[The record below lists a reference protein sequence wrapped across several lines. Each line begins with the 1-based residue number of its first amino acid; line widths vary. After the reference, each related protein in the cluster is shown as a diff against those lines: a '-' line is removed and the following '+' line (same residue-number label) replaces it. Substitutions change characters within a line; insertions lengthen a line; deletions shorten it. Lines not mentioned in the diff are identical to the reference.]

1 MQYKKQETKE
11 KILSCAL
18 EEFYVHG
25 ENNASIRRI
34 AEGADVAVGNI
45 YNYFDSKRAIFEE
58 LISPVAKSVSEH
70 FDRLLASGISMKVF
84 DEFKK
89 TTIPFMV
96 RNRREI
102 KLLMNTQN
110 EEGTKFKQQFFEK
123 FSERLKKEIDRI
135 RSHVKKVPIS
145 KEYSLALSKSFLN
158 GAFEILFSSDD
169 SRSVSAMLTD
179 YFQFFFSG
187 LDKRI

>member
-18 EEFYVHG
+18 DEFYVHG
-25 ENNASIRRI
+25 EANASIRRI
-34 AEGADVAVGNI
+34 AENANVAVGNI
-45 YNYFDSKRAIFEE
+45 YNYFSSKRAIFDE
-58 LISPVAKSVSEH
+58 LIEPVAKSVNEH
-70 FDRLLASGISMKVF
+70 FDKLLSSGISMKIF
-84 DEFKK
+84 EEFKK

-102 KLLMNTQN
+102 RLLMNMQDD
-110 EEGTKFKQQFFEK
+110 EGKKFKQQFFEK
-123 FSERLKKEIDRI
+123 FSARLKKEIDRI
-135 RSHVKKVPIS
+135 RNHKSQAPIS

-158 GAFEILFSSDD
+158 GAFEILFSSED

-187 LDKRI
+187 MDKRI

>member
-18 EEFYVHG
+18 EEFYTYG

-34 AEGADVAVGNI
+34 AEDADVAVGNI
-45 YNYFDSKRAIFEE
+45 YNYFASKRAIFNE
-58 LISPVAKSVSEH
+58 IVAPVAEAVSKH
-70 FDRLLASGISMKVF
+70 FDELLSAGVSMKVF

-89 TTIPFMV
+89 NTIPFMV

-102 KLLMNTQN
+102 KLLMNAQN
-110 EEGTKFKQQFFEK
+110 EAGTKFKQQFFEK

-135 RSHVKKVPIS
+135 RNHVKKVPIS

-158 GAFEILFSSDD
+158 GAFEILFSSED

-179 YFQFFFSG
+179 YFQFFFYG